1 MRLLITGL
9 SGTLAPKLAAAAR
22 QAGHE
27 VIGWDHHALSP
38 EDTDGGAA
46 WLQAQQPQAVA
57 HLALGPVSWAARL
70 AAHAAAHD
78 LPFVFTSTA
87 MVFHHV
93 PDGPHRAGDARTA
106 QDDYGRYKIA
116 CEDAVRA
123 AHPGACIAR
132 LGWQIDADA
141 RGNNMLAQLDQRQA
155 REGRI
160 GASRR
165 WRPACSFMDDT
176 ARALLALIESHA
188 VGVLHLDSNAHE
200 GHEFHAIA
208 RALAARFGRMDW
220 QVRADD
226 GYTHDQR
233 LVGDEARMPPLSARL
248 PDLRR

>member
-22 QAGHE
+22 AAGHE
-27 VIGWDHHALSP
+27 VIGWDHRALGP
-38 EDTDGGAA
+38 EDADRGAA
-46 WLQAQQPQAVA
+46 WLQAQQPQAMA
-57 HLALGPVSWAARL
+57 HLALGPVSWAAKL
-70 AAHAAAHD
+70 AAHAAGHD

-123 AHPGACIAR
+123 AYPAACIAR
-132 LGWQIDADA
+132 LGWQIDTDA

-165 WRPACSFMDDT
+165 WRPACSFMADT
-176 ARALLALIESHA
+176 ARALLALIETRA
-188 VGVLHLDSNAHE
+188 GGVVHLDSNAHE
-200 GHEFHAIA
+200 GHDFDAIV
-208 RALAARFGRMDW
+208 RALAVRFERPHW
-220 QVRADD
+220 QVQAEDD
-226 GYTHDQR
+226 YTHDQR
-233 LVGDEARMPPLSARL
+233 LVGDEVRMPPLTAHLPRL
-248 PDLRR
+248 RG

>member
-1 MRLLITGL
+1 MRVLITGL

-22 QAGHE
+22 HAGHE

-38 EDTDGGAA
+38 EDTDGGDA

-87 MVFHHV
+87 MVFRHV

-123 AHPGACIAR
+123 AEPGACIAR

-141 RGNNMLAQLDQRQA
+141 RGNNMLAQLDQRHA

-165 WRPACSFMDDT
+165 WRPACSFMDDA

-188 VGVLHLDSNAHE
+188 GGVVHLDSNACE
-200 GHEFHAIA
+200 GHDFHAIVH
-208 RALAARFGRMDW
+208 ALAARFGRARW

-226 GYTHDQR
+226 DYTHDQR

-248 PDLRR
+248 PDLRP